1 MIYLLDTNALLWAM
15 ENKDLLPEPAR
26 EAIIDGENDVYVSIA
41 SLWEISIKLSINKLD
56 LTKTLDEIIQE
67 MDRQGMFVLP
77 VSLGAIRKVRNMPFH
92 HRDPFDRLIIA
103 QAQADDLTVIT
114 KDETFE
120 EYEVKLLWRE

>member
-1 MIYLLDTNALLWAM
+1 MTYLLDTNALLWAM
-15 ENKDLLPEPAR
+15 ENKDLLTEKAR

-77 VSLGAIRKVRNMPFH
+77 ISLSAIRKVRNMPFH

-103 QAQADDLTVIT
+103 QAQADDFTVIT

-120 EYEVKLLWRE
+120 KYKVKLLWGE